1 MDEVVSVNAGR
12 ERLLL
17 DSRLALERQIRAAT
31 NVDFADRLFAAW
43 LLGVDKFPFD
53 DASELK
59 TLVGER
65 TRSYREVAALGF
77 AAQRMSPAC
86 AFRAELCEALTW
98 LSQRP
103 MTMVTTPAGFI
114 LDPVALLGIA
124 NGARCSGDPA
134 IEKTVSGWMARVMT
148 ARANLPAA
156 DLWERCLIAAV
167 CYLLQLPN
175 ASEVPRAPGVADYR
189 IVLRARG
196 ALPPTHA
203 ADSHADEASLL
214 PLLLDD
220 SGEELGFTRTVIRAA
235 AFDVLKNV
243 TVASGVVAGPNRGT
257 NSAMEEGVKPVKKVF
272 VSYSWD
278 SDEHQQRVKQLV
290 DDLRGYGFEATMDLY
305 EPNPP
310 KGLAA
315 WMVESIRGA
324 DFVLAVITETYR
336 KRCEGEE
343 EEGKGNGVKWETG
356 LMIRKIYQDGFVN
369 EKFIPVILNKDDAKS
384 MPTVFIGNV
393 YYNISDPKGLLALVR
408 LISDQPEYVPPPIGR
423 TPILPPRS
431 GPGSSSSS

>member
-1 MDEVVSVNAGR
+1 MNTGR
-12 ERLLL
+12 ERLLS
-17 DSRLALERQIRAAT
+17 DSRIALERQIQAT
-31 NVDFADRLFAAW
+31 GDIDFADRLFAAW
-43 LLGVDKFPFD
+43 LLGIDKFSFD
-53 DASELK
+53 DTTELS

-65 TRSYREVAALGF
+65 TRSYRAVAALGY
-77 AAQRMSPAC
+77 AAQRTSPAC
-86 AFRAELCEALTW
+86 PFRTELCESLIW

-103 MTMVTTPAGFI
+103 MTIVNTMAGFV

-124 NGARCSGDPA
+124 NGARCSGDPEVEKA
-134 IEKTVSGWMARVMT
+134 ISGWMTRVLAT
-148 ARANLPAA
+148 RAGLPIA

-167 CYLLQLPN
+167 GFRLRLPN
-175 ASEVPRAPGVADYR
+175 TPEVPSTPKVADCR
-189 IVLRARG
+189 LVLRARG
-196 ALPPTHA
+196 ALPATHA

-220 SGEELGFTRTVIRAA
+220 TSEDLGFTRMVIRAA

-243 TVASGVVAGPNRGT
+243 TVASGVVGGLNAEKGHLT
-257 NSAMEEGVKPVKKVF
+257 IVEGVKAMKKVF

-278 SDEHQQRVKQLV
+278 SEEHQQRVRQLV
-290 DDLRGYGFEATMDLY
+290 DDLRGYGFAATMDLY

-315 WMVESIRGA
+315 WMLESIRNS

-343 EEGKGNGVKWETG
+343 EQGKGNGVKWETG
-356 LMIRKIYQDGFVN
+356 LMIRKIYQDGFAN
-369 EKFIPVILNKDDAKS
+369 EKFIPVILNKSDAKS
-384 MPTVFIGNV
+384 MPTVFLGNV
-393 YYNISDPKGLLALVR
+393 YYDVSDPARLLGLVR

-423 TPILPPRS
+423 TPVLPPRNA
-431 GPGSSSSS
+431 GPGSD